1 MPNAYMGK
9 IMVVDLSAGTV
20 ATEVVPDRVYEEVLS
35 GAGLAAR
42 LLYDR
47 VPAGADALGPDN
59 VLAFVSGLLTGTGAQ
74 FSGRWILAGKSPL
87 TGGWGEANCGGHLS
101 PAIKRCGVDGIFF
114 AGVSPTP
121 VYLKVTAAGAQ
132 LVDASHLWG
141 KDTVEAEEALL
152 AEVGQKGAQVAVIG
166 PAGENRSLIAGV
178 STDGGRLAARSGL
191 GAVMG
196 AKRLK
201 AIVLAGKQKVAVHD
215 AERMKA
221 LNQTFLKW
229 FKTGMGAQALL
240 GKGVANRLGT
250 FLRFSPVQMAYTG
263 DLIKISF
270 AKYGTISTNTL
281 SSESGDSPCKNWGG
295 AGSRD
300 YPVGTHSST
309 INPANITARESK
321 KYHCFGCP
329 LGCGGIVS
337 WPEGQSPIKEMHK
350 PEYET
355 CCALGT
361 LILNNDLEAIFHLN
375 DRLNRAG
382 MDSISAGSTVAFAI
396 ECCERGILSRADV
409 DGLDLRWGNA
419 VAAAA
424 LIDKMIARQGCGA
437 LFADGTRVAARKIG
451 KGTEQY
457 AMHAGGQ
464 ELPMHDTRFDPGFAV
479 AYSCEPTPGRH
490 TNYSYQW
497 IEVYALHRLFDGLPK
512 TKAFYTPK
520 ERYRFTPEKNRLL
533 VAASKYLQT
542 ANGCGMCQFGLQMG
556 GNLPVP
562 SYINAATGWTHR
574 PEHYLE
580 VGARIQ
586 ALRQAFNVKHG
597 VRTPVDFKLPRRAL
611 GHPPLAVGPLKNVTL
626 DEEKLRTDFFRG
638 MGWNPESAAPERATL
653 EALGLDDVAR
663 DLHGAERP

>member
-1 MPNAYMGK
+1 MANAYMGR
-9 IMVVDLSAGTV
+9 ILTVDLGDGTL
-20 ATEVVPDRVYEEVLS
+20 AREEVPDRVYEEVLA

-47 VPAGADALGPDN
+47 IPAGADPLGPDN
-59 VLAFVSGLLTGTGAQ
+59 ILGFVAGLLTGTGAQ

-114 AGVSPTP
+114 KGISPRP
-121 VYLKVTAAGAQ
+121 VYLKIVGERAE

-141 KDTVEAEEALL
+141 KDAVEAEAALR
-152 AEVGQKGAQVAVIG
+152 AEVGAKSAQIAVIG
-166 PAGENRSLIAGV
+166 QAGEKQSLISGV
-178 STDGGRLAARSGL
+178 CTDEGRLAARSGL

-201 AIVLAGKQKVAVHD
+201 GIVLAGKSKIEVHD
-215 AERMKA
+215 RERIKGLTA
-221 LNQTFLKW
+221 SFLDW
-229 FKTGMGAQALL
+229 FNTGMAARKLL
-240 GKGVANRLGT
+240 GRSVANRLGT
-250 FLRFSPVQMAYTG
+250 FLRISPVQMAYTG

-270 AKYGTISTNTL
+270 SRYGTISTNTL

-295 AGSRD
+295 AGSHD
-300 YPVGTHSST
+300 YPVATHSSK
-309 INPANITARESK
+309 INPANITDHERK
-321 KYHCFGCP
+321 KYNCFGCP

-337 WPEGQSPIKEMHK
+337 PPPGRTTIAEMHK

-361 LILNNDLEAIFHLN
+361 LILNNDLDAIFTLN

-382 MDSISAGSTVAFAI
+382 MDSISAGSTVAFAT
-396 ECCERGILSRADV
+396 ECYERGILTRQDL

-419 VAAAA
+419 EATLA
-424 LIDKMIARQGCGA
+424 LVDKMIAREGCGD
-437 LFADGTRVAARKIG
+437 LFADGVKVAARKIG
-451 KGTEQY
+451 KGSEAF

-497 IEVYALHRLFDGLPK
+497 LEIFALHKIFAGLPK
-512 TKAFYTPK
+512 MPAFYGPK
-520 ERYRFTPEKNRLL
+520 ARYALTPEKNRLL

-542 ANGCGMCQFGLQMG
+542 ANACGVCMFGLQMG
-556 GNLPVP
+556 GHLDVP
-562 SYINAATGWTHR
+562 EHINAATGWTHA

-586 ALRQAFNVKHG
+586 ALRQAFNIKHG
-597 VRTPVDFKLPRRAL
+597 VRTLVDFKLPRRAI
-611 GHPPLAVGPLKNVTL
+611 GSPPLAVGPLKGVTL
-626 DEEKLRTDFFRG
+626 DEEKLQADFLQG
-638 MGWNPESAAPERATL
+638 MGWSPETAAPERATL
-653 EALGLDDVAR
+653 ERLGLRDVAR
-663 DLHGAERP
+663 DLHGESAP

>member
-9 IMVVDLSAGTV
+9 ILWVDLTKGTV
-20 ATEVVPDRVYEEVLS
+20 ATEDVPDRVYEQVLA

-47 VPAGADALGPDN
+47 IPAGADPLGPDN
-59 VLAFVSGLLTGTGAQ
+59 VLGFVAGLLTGTGAQ
-74 FSGRWILAGKSPL
+74 FSGRWILAARSPL

-114 AGVSPTP
+114 HGVSPRP

-141 KDTVEAEEALL
+141 KDAVEAEEALR
-152 AEVGQKGAQVAVIG
+152 AEVGQKSAQIATIG
-166 PAGENRSLIAGV
+166 QAGEKLSLISGV
-178 STDGGRLAARSGL
+178 STDGGRMAGRSGL

-196 AKRLK
+196 SKRLK
-201 AIVLAGKQKVAVHD
+201 GLVLAGKQKVAVAD

-221 LNQTFLKW
+221 LNQQFLKW
-229 FKTGMGAQALL
+229 FKAGMGAQRLL

-250 FLRFSPVQMAYTG
+250 ILRHSPIQMAYTG
-263 DLIKISF
+263 DLVKISF
-270 AKYGTISTNTL
+270 ARYGTISTNTL

-300 YPVGTHSST
+300 YPVGTHSSR
-309 INPANITARESK
+309 INPANITAHETK

-337 WPEGQSPIKEMHK
+337 WPDGKYPIKEMHK

-355 CCALGT
+355 CCAFGT
-361 LILNNDLEAIFHLN
+361 LTLCNDLEAIFAVN

-382 MDSISAGSTVAFAI
+382 MDSISAGSTAAFAI
-396 ECCERGILSRADV
+396 ECCERGLLTRAEV
-409 DGLDLRWGNA
+409 DGLDLRWGNVDA
-419 VAAAA
+419 VMK
-424 LIDKMIARQGCGA
+424 LIDKMIAREGCGD
-437 LFADGTRVAARKIG
+437 LFADGTKVAAKKIG
-451 KGTEQY
+451 RGADEF
-457 AMHAGGQ
+457 AINAGGQ

-479 AYSCEPTPGRH
+479 AYACEPTPGRH

-497 IEVYALHRLFDGLPK
+497 LEVYALHKLFPGLP
-512 TKAFYTPK
+512 TMKAFYSPK

-542 ANGCGMCQFGLQMG
+542 ANGCGLCQFGLQMG
-556 GNLPVP
+556 GHLPVP
-562 SYINAATGWTHR
+562 DYLDAATGWRH
-574 PEHYLE
+574 PAEHYLE

-586 ALRQAFNVKHG
+586 ALRQAFNLKHG
-597 VRTPVDFKLPRRAL
+597 VRTLVDFKLPRRVL
-611 GHPPLAVGPLKNVTL
+611 GSPPLAAGPLKNVTL
-626 DEEKLRTDFFRG
+626 DDKKLHGDFLRG
-638 MGWNPESAAPERATL
+638 MGWSPETAVPERATL
-653 EALGLDDVAR
+653 EALGLADVAR
-663 DLHGAERP
+663 DLHG

>member
-9 IMVVDLSAGTV
+9 ILKVDLTTGTIE
-20 ATEVVPDRVYEEVLS
+20 TEAIPDRVYEEVLA

-47 VPAGADALGPDN
+47 IPAGADALGPDN
-59 VLAFVSGLLTGTGAQ
+59 ILAFCAGLLTGTGAQ

-114 AGVSPTP
+114 SGISPKP
-121 VYLKVTAAGAQ
+121 VYLKVVGDQAT
-132 LVDASHLWG
+132 LVDAAHLWG
-141 KDTVEAEEALL
+141 QDTVEAEEALK
-152 AEVGQKGAQVAVIG
+152 AEVGQKSTQIAVIG
-166 PAGENRSLIAGV
+166 PAGEKLSLIAGV

-196 AKRLK
+196 SKRLK
-201 AIVLAGKQKVAVHD
+201 GIVLAGKQKISVAVP
-215 AERMKA
+215 ERMKS
-221 LNQTFLKW
+221 LTQTFMAW
-229 FKTGMGAQALL
+229 FKRGMGVQALL
-240 GKGVANRLGT
+240 SKGIANRLGT
-250 FLRFSPVQMAYTG
+250 ILRVSPLQMAYTG
-263 DLIKISF
+263 DLIKLSF
-270 AKYGTISTNTL
+270 SKYGTITTNVL

-300 YPVGTHSST
+300 YPVGSHASK

-321 KYHCFGCP
+321 KYHCFSCP

-337 WPEGQSPIKEMHK
+337 WPEGKSPIKEMHK

-355 CCALGT
+355 CCAFGT

-375 DRLNRAG
+375 DKLNRAG
-382 MDSISAGSTVAFAI
+382 MDTIGAGGTAAFAI
-396 ECCERGILSRADV
+396 ECCERGLLKPEDV
-409 DGLDLRWGNA
+409 DGLDLRWGNIDA
-419 VAAAA
+419 VSK
-424 LIDKMIARQGCGA
+424 LIDKMIAREGCGV
-437 LFADGTRVAARKIG
+437 LFADGSKVAAKKIG
-451 KGTEQY
+451 KGAGEY
-457 AMHAGGQ
+457 AIHAGGQ

-497 IEVYALHRLFDGLPK
+497 LEVYALNRLFPGLPSM
-512 TKAFYTPK
+512 KAFYSTK
-520 ERYRFTPEKNRLL
+520 ERYNFTPEKNALL
-533 VAASKYLQT
+533 VAASKFLQT
-542 ANGCGMCQFGLQMG
+542 ANGCGLCQFGLQMG

-562 SYINAATGWTHR
+562 DYINAATGWNHQ
-574 PEHYLE
+574 PVYYLE

-597 VRTPVDFKLPRRAL
+597 IRTLVDFKLPSRVL
-611 GHPPLAVGPLKNVTL
+611 GSPPLAAGPLKGVAL
-626 DEEKLRTDFFRG
+626 DDKKLRGDFLRG
-638 MGWNPESAAPERATL
+638 MGWSPETAVPERATL
-653 EALGLDDVAR
+653 VNLGLAGVAN
-663 DLHGAERP
+663 DLHGEAR